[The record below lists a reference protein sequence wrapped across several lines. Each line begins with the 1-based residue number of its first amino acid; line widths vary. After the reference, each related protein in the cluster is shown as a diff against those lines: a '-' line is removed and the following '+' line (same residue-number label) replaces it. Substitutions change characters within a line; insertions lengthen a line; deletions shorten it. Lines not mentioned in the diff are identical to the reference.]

1 MNQRRDVARTV
12 VDMPETCIRGNDSQ
26 NQFCVNVDTDYGF
39 AWCCMESLQSEL
51 SNHNMKLLPVN
62 MQRH

>member
-39 AWCCMESLQSEL
+39 AAWSRCSQSY
-51 SNHNMKLLPVN
+51 
-62 MQRH
+62 QTTT